1 MKQETISS
9 IVMLAKADPEATP
22 EQVQHIMRACRAKE
36 FHREL
41 LDSETARKILGVSR
55 VTMSKWVR
63 TAKLHP
69 VRVSARIYR
78 YDKNEIESIAYGNA

>member
-36 FHREL
+36 HHREQGKV
-41 LDSETARKILGVSR
+41 RKKVCQIAGKRPGGNLAGAAGLR
-55 VTMSKWVR
+55 GK
-63 TAKLHP
+63 HP
-69 VRVSARIYR
+69 GAAI
-78 YDKNEIESIAYGNA
+78 